1 MSTRQLIAKAAL
13 SVAAITSPFAYAETT
28 LAELDQQVKI
38 LQRKLEIAD
47 ETAATK
53 AKEAPT
59 VSASAKDGFSIQSA
73 DKTFQIKLRG
83 LVQADAR
90 VFLEDDDKKVSDTFL
105 LRRIRPTLEG
115 SAGKH
120 AAFRITPDFA
130 GSQSVL
136 FDAYG
141 DLKLSPLA
149 NLRAGKFKPPV
160 GLERL
165 QSANDLAFIERG
177 LPTLLVPTRDIGLQF
192 FGSVG
197 TGLVEYAIGVFNGVP
212 DGGNADTDSNDAKD
226 LAARIFVTPFRDS
239 DIKALSGLSFGIA
252 GSIGDPQGTTNAP
265 GLPSFR
271 SGGQQSVFSYRVNAT
286 NAADTA
292 IADGNHTRI
301 APQFYY
307 AVGSLGLLGEYVVS
321 EQDVKNGSG
330 SATLSHEAWGLTA
343 SYVLTGEDASFKG
356 VQPLKPF
363 DLASGQWG
371 AFELAARIGEL
382 DLDDQAFAKKYAD
395 AKKSVS
401 AVESAGVGLNWYLS
415 RNTKV
420 ALDYEQASFDGGA
433 SEGDRP
439 DEKIVLTRFQFAF

>member
-1 MSTRQLIAKAAL
+1 MHQKNTTAKQAEADVPDHRTIPAMQEMDEMSTRQLIAQTAL
-13 SVAAITSPFAYAETT
+13 SVATLTSPFAHAETT

-38 LQRKLEIAD
+38 LQRKLEITD
-47 ETAATK
+47 EAAATK

-90 VFLEDDDKKVSDTFL
+90 FFLEDDDKKLNDTFL
-105 LRRIRPTLEG
+105 LRRVRPTLEG

-120 AAFRITPDFA
+120 ASFRITPDFA
-130 GSQSVL
+130 GSQAVL

-149 NLRAGKFKPPV
+149 NIRAGKFKPPV

-165 QSANDLAFIERG
+165 QSANDIAFIERG

-197 TGLVEYAIGVFNGVP
+197 TGLVDYAIGVFNGVP

-239 DIKALSGLSFGIA
+239 DIKALSGLSFGLA
-252 GSIGDPQGTTNAP
+252 GSIGDPQGVTNAP

-292 IADGNHTRI
+292 
-301 APQFYY
+301 
-307 AVGSLGLLGEYVVS
+307 
-321 EQDVKNGSG
+321 
-330 SATLSHEAWGLTA
+330 SATGRLATA
-343 SYVLTGEDASFKG
+343 
-356 VQPLKPF
+356 QMM
-363 DLASGQWG
+363 Q
-371 AFELAARIGEL
+371 AR
-382 DLDDQAFAKKYAD
+382 
-395 AKKSVS
+395 
-401 AVESAGVGLNWYLS
+401 
-415 RNTKV
+415 RN
-420 ALDYEQASFDGGA
+420 A
-433 SEGDRP
+433 R
-439 DEKIVLTRFQFAF
+439 TR